1 MLRILPVCL
10 LVSLLAWP
18 IAGAAEPQVAKTA
31 EETKGPNADVL
42 EIAYGYEDGGT
53 YKWKGSGVPEELRF
67 AGEQILP
74 KGDGTFCCGYT
85 LAVVFK
91 AAEKRGL
98 LAEKSVNEVRQLHKC
113 WYGDTDDSKE
123 TLVQYALER
132 LHLGQAIEHDDAQPG
147 DFVQFWR
154 TNKSGHSVIFLEWI
168 VDGGKRI
175 GVKYRSSQKLT
186 DGIGDR
192 IEYFSD
198 AEGKQGKLDRERF
211 YIVRLN
217 KPR

>member
-1 MLRILPVCL
+1 MLRILIACL
-10 LVSLLAWP
+10 LLSPMAR
-18 IAGAAEPQVAKTA
+18 AAEPKSAK
-31 EETKGPNADVL
+31 EFKGPNADVL
-42 EIAYGYEDGGT
+42 EIAYGYKDGGT
-53 YKWKGSGVPEELRF
+53 YKWKGSGVPEELSF

-91 AAEKRGL
+91 AAEERGL
-98 LAEKSVNEVRQLHKC
+98 LAEKSVEDVRRLHKC

-123 TLVQYALER
+123 TLVQYALQQ
-132 LHLGQAIEHDDAQPG
+132 LKLGHAIEHDDAQPG

-175 GVKYRSSQKLT
+175 GVKYRSSQKFT

-198 AEGKQGKLDRERF
+198 AEGQEGKLDRERF

-217 KPR
+217 KPK